1 MAELEPIRFPENVAK
16 EEHTYSQTYGK
27 FMIAPL
33 EPGFGTTIG
42 NSLRR
47 ALLSAVQGGAVRY
60 VQVKGLL
67 HQYTPIPGAREDFV
81 ELILNL
87 KNLVVK
93 IDSEKE
99 EELEL
104 KVTGP
109 GEITAAQ
116 IKCPPNIK
124 IINKDLH
131 LLELVDD
138 KEFSMNLW
146 VGNGRGYVREDEHP
160 LDNRPADLIPI
171 DSIYSP
177 VRKVNFMVDKERVEE
192 KLNYERLT
200 IEIWT
205 DGSITPEYALNLAAK
220 ILKDYFQS
228 IMKFEEEPGY
238 IERKKIDPA
247 LKNLQRLMKMKVTEL
262 EVSARCANCLHAAKI
277 EYVKELV
284 TKTETELLWL
294 RNLGKKSLEEV
305 KTILD
310 RYGLHL
316 GMNAQEIEKQL
327 KEIES
332 IEEKN
337 ET

>member
-1 MAELEPIRFPENVAK
+1 MQELEPIRFPQNIEK
-16 EEHTYSQTYGK
+16 EEKTYSQTYGK
-27 FMIAPL
+27 FIIAPI

-47 ALLSAVQGGAVRY
+47 VLLSAVQGGAVRY

-87 KNLVVK
+87 KNLV
-93 IDSEKE
+93 IEISSTKE

-104 KVTGP
+104 DVEGPGKVTAG
-109 GEITAAQ
+109 Q
-116 IKCPPNIK
+116 IKCPPNVE

-131 LLELVDD
+131 LLELVDNG
-138 KEFSMNLW
+138 EFHMNLW

-160 LDNRPADLIPI
+160 LDNRPAGVIPI

-177 VRKVNFMVDKERVEE
+177 VKKVNFTVDKERVEE
-192 KLNYERLT
+192 KLTYEKLT

-205 DGSITPEYALNLAAK
+205 NGSITPEYALNLAAK

-228 IMKFEEEPGY
+228 IMRFKEEPSY

-247 LKNLQRLMKMKVTEL
+247 LRNLQRLMNMKITEL
-262 EVSARCANCLHAAKI
+262 EVSVRCANCLHAAKI

-284 TKTETELLWL
+284 TKTEAELLRL
-294 RNLGKKSLEEV
+294 RNFGKKSLEEV
-305 KTILD
+305 ETILD

-316 GMNAQEIEKQL
+316 GMDTKEIEKTL

-332 IEEKN
+332 IEGKD

>member
-1 MAELEPIRFPENVAK
+1 MQELEPIRFPKNIEK
-16 EEHTYSQTYGK
+16 DEKTYSQTYGK
-27 FMIAPL
+27 FIIAPI

-47 ALLSAVQGGAVRY
+47 VLLSAVQGGAVRY

-87 KNLVVK
+87 KNLVLEVN
-93 IDSEKE
+93 STKE

-104 KVTGP
+104 NVKGPGKVTAG
-109 GEITAAQ
+109 Q
-116 IKCPPNIK
+116 IKCPPSVE
-124 IINKDLH
+124 IINKDLY

-138 KEFSMNLW
+138 GEFQMNLW

-160 LDNRPADLIPI
+160 LDNRPAGVIPI

-177 VRKVNFMVDKERVEE
+177 VKKVNFTVDKERVEE
-192 KLNYERLT
+192 KLTYEKLT

-205 DGSITPEYALNLAAK
+205 NGSITPEYALNLAAK

-228 IMKFEEEPGY
+228 IMRFKEEPSY

-247 LKNLQRLMKMKVTEL
+247 LLNLQRLMDMKITEL
-262 EVSARCANCLHAAKI
+262 EVSVRCANCLHAAKI

-284 TKTETELLWL
+284 TKTEAELLRL
-294 RNLGKKSLEEV
+294 RNFGKKSLEEV
-305 KTILD
+305 ETVLD

-316 GMNAQEIEKQL
+316 GMDAKEIEETL

-332 IEEKN
+332 IEGKD

>member
-1 MAELEPIRFPENVAK
+1 MQELEPIRFPQKVEK
-16 EEHTYSQTYGK
+16 EETTYSQTYGK
-27 FMIAPL
+27 FIISPL

-47 ALLSAVQGGAVRY
+47 ALLSTVQGGAVRY

-67 HQYTPIPGAREDFV
+67 HQFTPIPGAREDFV
-81 ELILNL
+81 ELLLNL
-87 KNLVVK
+87 KNLVLK
-93 IDSEKE
+93 IDSTKE

-104 KVTGP
+104 KVKGS
-109 GEITAAQ
+109 GKITARQ
-116 IKCPPNIK
+116 IKCPPSVE
-124 IINKDLH
+124 IINKDLY

-138 KEFSMNLW
+138 GEFQMNLW

-160 LDNRPADLIPI
+160 LDNRPADVIPI

-177 VRKVNFMVDKERVEE
+177 VRKVHFTVDKERVEE

-200 IEIWT
+200 IEVWT
-205 DGSITPEYALNLAAK
+205 NGSITPEYALNLAAK

-228 IMKFEEEPGY
+228 IMRFEEEPTY
-238 IERKKIDPA
+238 IERKKIDIA

-262 EVSARCANCLHAAKI
+262 EVSVRCANCLHAAKI

-284 TKTETELLWL
+284 TKTEAELLRL
-294 RNLGKKSLEEV
+294 RNFGKKSLEEV
-305 KTILD
+305 ETVLD

-316 GMNAQEIEKQL
+316 GMDPKEIEKNLQ
-327 KEIES
+327 EIES
-332 IEEKN
+332 IEGKD

>member
-1 MAELEPIRFPENVAK
+1 MQELEPIRFPQNIEK
-16 EEHTYSQTYGK
+16 DEKTYSQTYGK
-27 FMIAPL
+27 FIIAPI

-47 ALLSAVQGGAVRY
+47 VLLSAVQGGAVRY

-87 KNLVVK
+87 KNLVLEVN
-93 IDSEKE
+93 STKE

-104 KVTGP
+104 NVKGPGKVTAG
-109 GEITAAQ
+109 Q
-116 IKCPPNIK
+116 IKCPPNVK
-124 IINKDLH
+124 IINKDLY

-138 KEFSMNLW
+138 GEFQMNLW

-160 LDNRPADLIPI
+160 LDNRPAGVIPI

-177 VRKVNFMVDKERVEE
+177 VKKVNFTVDKERVEE
-192 KLNYERLT
+192 KLTYDKIT

-205 DGSITPEYALNLAAK
+205 NGSITPEYALNLAAK

-228 IMKFEEEPGY
+228 IMRFKEEPSY

-247 LKNLQRLMKMKVTEL
+247 LRNLQRLMNMKITEL
-262 EVSARCANCLHAAKI
+262 EVSVRCANCLHAAKI

-284 TKTETELLWL
+284 TKTETELLRL
-294 RNLGKKSLEEV
+294 RNFGKKSLEEV
-305 KTILD
+305 ETVLD

-316 GMNAQEIEKQL
+316 GMDAKEVEETL

-332 IEEKN
+332 IEGKD